1 MDDVAP
7 EGLPR
12 EITDLL
18 RDPNIYLSADQLALD
33 QIKAWVY
40 APESPTA
47 TQSATGTSF
56 PLDRYLWAVGGRAD
70 SSTTPSAA

>member
-12 EITDLL
+12 EVADLL
-18 RDPNIYLSADQLALD
+18 HDPTVYLSADQLALEK
-33 QIKAWVY
+33 IKAWMY
-40 APESPTA
+40 APDGPTA
-47 TQSATGTSF
+47 TRPPGATF
-56 PLDRYLWAVGGRAD
+56 AVDRHLWAVGGTPAD